1 MTRQPLGPG
10 AGDAPELTGLE
21 SLDQDALTE
30 LFNIGLHRAAA
41 SLSDLTGQRIIVD
54 LPRLWVCPIA
64 ETHDRLLELMN
75 GDLATVHQIFK
86 GTVTGDAVLVLEYAN
101 AARLAT
107 LLTDGSVGLGGRL
120 DQSAR
125 EVLAEVGNVIL
136 SSCLSAFGDMLHVAV
151 SFSVPRIHVESLD
164 AMLRSLQVDNS
175 DLQYA
180 LLAATRF
187 RLTEGEVGGF
197 LIVAVGMSSLSLIS
211 RALAAREG
219 R

>member
-1 MTRQPLGPG
+1 VSTQPAGSGTSGGPMP
-10 AGDAPELTGLE
+10 ASLAH
-21 SLDQDALTE
+21 LDQDALTE

-41 SLSDLTGQRIIVD
+41 SLSELTGQRIIVD

-86 GTVTGDAVLVLEYAN
+86 GSVTGDAVLVLEYAS

-107 LLTDGSVGLGGRL
+107 LLTDGSVGIGGRL

-164 AMLRSLQVDNS
+164 AMLRSLQVENN

-197 LIVAVGMSSLSLIS
+197 LIVAVGMSSLTLIS

-219 R
+219 Q

>member
-1 MTRQPLGPG
+1 MTVDRARP
-10 AGDAPELTGLE
+10 APDDPEPNGLE
-21 SLDQDALTE
+21 QLDQDALTE

-41 SLSDLTGQRIIVD
+41 SLSELTGQRIIVD
-54 LPRLWVCPIA
+54 LPRLWVCPIE
-64 ETHDRLLELMN
+64 ETHDRLIALLN

-86 GTVTGDAVLVLEYAN
+86 GTVTGDAVLVLEYGN
-101 AARLAT
+101 ATRLAT
-107 LLTDGSVGLGGRL
+107 LLTDGSVATSGRL

-164 AMLRSLQVDNS
+164 ALLRSLQVENAE
-175 DLQYA
+175 LQFA

-187 RLTEGEVGGF
+187 RLTEGEVGGY
-197 LIVAVGMSSLSLIS
+197 LIIAVGLTSLGLIS
-211 RALAAREG
+211 RALAAREAH
-219 R
+219 